1 MFIDLFK
8 TFFLSVGVM
17 FFALTANATHNRAGE
32 ITYRHLQG
40 LTYEVLVTTYTKASA
55 FADRPVLYL
64 RWGDENGL
72 AFDSLDRESINILI
86 GDIQVNTYIG
96 THTYGGPGLFE
107 LKVEDPNRNEGVL
120 NMIGSVDTPFS
131 IRSLLIIDPEAGH
144 NNSVQLLNPATE
156 NACLNRDW
164 VHNPAAFDEDGDLLI
179 FSLVPCRGFNGD
191 PIPTYIYPDEV
202 SNNDDTFAIDQLTGD
217 VTWSSPQLVGEYN
230 IAIRVEEW
238 REVAGELRK
247 VGEVVRD
254 MQIDVQVCAN
264 QPPEIS
270 EQTDTCIVAGSF
282 LTWFINA
289 SDPDGNNIT
298 LNAVGGP
305 ISEVSHPAV
314 FTNLGG
320 GIGEFAWA
328 PSCAEVR
335 LAPYQIIFK
344 ATDQGTAVPLT
355 DISTA
360 YVRVVA
366 PPVENVIAEAVG
378 NTVLLG
384 WAGGECSENLESW
397 QLDAGHHDIYRK
409 LDPDAWSPTVC
420 ETGVPEELG
429 YELIASLPNLGET
442 GFVDE
447 DMLSFGATYCYRI
460 VMRFQDGSE
469 SLASDDVCA
478 TIVKDVPVMTHADVV
493 VTDAV
498 EGVVNVG
505 WSPPTE
511 MDTLAFPGPYFYKV
525 FHIDGS
531 GEAAEVSTIGPSE
544 SSPLDIFALDTT
556 FAHVQVDTESEA
568 RTYKVE
574 AWSGTF
580 AGDQMIGVSI
590 PAQTPFLTLT
600 PNDNRIE
607 LELTA
612 TVPWSNTIFY
622 LERKSPL
629 ELDFI
634 PLDTIEIGVD
644 IPGVVAPGGGQAFP
658 IYQSFLYE
666 DTGLVNGVAYCYR
679 VISEGNYDASDIE
692 TPLRNA
698 AQIVCATPYD
708 FTPPCPPVLQVDP
721 DCPQEVD
728 FVSWSVTDGCAD
740 DVMGYILYWA
750 PFEGDSLQPYAF
762 FDNDG
767 VFELDTS
774 FIFNE
779 EGEEGSI
786 AGCFAVT
793 ALDSLNLGPDGE
805 YRRNESAFSNI
816 ECVDNCPFYFL
827 PNVFSPNQDNMNDV
841 FQAFPWKFID
851 SVDFVINNRWG
862 VPVFYTLDPNVNWDG
877 THFETGERMP
887 DGVYYYTAVVYTRRL
902 VGIVPEKISGT
913 LHLVGGRGIVVE

>member
-1 MFIDLFK
+1 MFINLLKKVFIA
-8 TFFLSVGVM
+8 VGVI
-17 FFALTANATHNRAGE
+17 FFALNANATHNRAGE

-40 LTYEVLVTTYTKASA
+40 LTYEVLITTYTKASA
-55 FADRPVLYL
+55 LADRPVLYL

-72 AFDSLDRESINILI
+72 AYDSLDRESIDILI

-96 THTYGGPGLFE
+96 SHTYGGPGAFE

-120 NMIGSVDTPFS
+120 NMVGSVDTPFA

-144 NNSVQLLNPATE
+144 NNSVRLLNPATE
-156 NACLNRDW
+156 NACLNREW
-164 VHNPAAFDEDGDLLI
+164 IHNPAAFDEDGDLLT

-202 SNNDDTFAIDQLTGD
+202 SNNDDTFEIDQFTGD
-217 VTWSSPQLVGEYN
+217 VTWDSPQIVGEYN

-254 MQIDVQVCAN
+254 MQIDVQVCSN
-264 QPPEIS
+264 QPPEVS
-270 EQTDTCIVAGSF
+270 AQTDTCIVAGSF

-289 SDPDGNNIT
+289 SDPDGDNIT

-305 ISEVSHPAV
+305 ISEVLNPAV

-344 ATDQGTAVPLT
+344 ATDQGTAIPLT

-366 PPVENVIAEAVG
+366 PAVENVIAEAVG

-384 WAGGECSENLESW
+384 WTGGECSENLESW
-397 QLDAGHHDIYRK
+397 QLDAGYHDVYRK
-409 LDPDAWSPTVC
+409 LDPDEWTPTVC
-420 ETGVPEELG
+420 ETGVPQELG
-429 YELIASLPNLGET
+429 YELIASLPDLGET
-442 GFVDE
+442 GYVDE
-447 DMLSFGATYCYRI
+447 DLLSFGATYCYRI

-478 TIVKDVPVMTHADVV
+478 TIVKDVPVMTHAGVV
-493 VTDAV
+493 VTDDV

-511 MDTLAFPGPYFYKV
+511 MDTLAFTGPYFYKV
-525 FHIDGS
+525 YNMDES
-531 GEAAEVSTIGPSE
+531 GVYVEISTIGPS
-544 SSPLDIFALDTT
+544 STSPMDILALDST
-556 FAHVQVDTESEA
+556 FIHIQVNTESEA

-574 AWSGTF
+574 AWSGT
-580 AGDQMIGVSI
+580 AVGDQIIGESI
-590 PAQTPFLTLT
+590 PARTPFLTLI

-607 LELTA
+607 LELKA
-612 TVPWSNTIFY
+612 IVPWSNTIFY
-622 LERKSPL
+622 LERKGPL
-629 ELDFI
+629 DLDFN
-634 PLDTIEIGVD
+634 PLDTVEVGVD
-644 IPGVVAPGGGQAFP
+644 ITGVIAPGGGQAFP
-658 IYQSFLYE
+658 IYQTFLYE
-666 DTGLVNGVAYCYR
+666 DKGLINGAEYCYR
-679 VISEGNYDASDIE
+679 VVSEGHYDATGIE
-692 TPLRNA
+692 TPLLNA
-698 AQIVCATPYD
+698 AQTVCATPYD
-708 FTPPCPPVLQVDP
+708 FTPPCPPTLQVIP

-728 FVSWSVTDGCAD
+728 FISWSEIDGCAD
-740 DVMGYILYWA
+740 DIMGYILYWT
-750 PFEGDSLQPYAF
+750 PFEGDSLQPYAY
-762 FDNDG
+762 FDNEG
-767 VFELDTS
+767 VLGLDTT

-779 EGEEGSI
+779 DGEEGSI

-805 YRRNESAFSNI
+805 FRRNESAFSNI
-816 ECVDNCPFYFL
+816 VCVDNCPFYFL
-827 PNVFSPNQDNMNDV
+827 PNVFSPNHDNMNDL
-841 FQAFPWKFID
+841 FQAFQWKFVD
-851 SVDFVINNRWG
+851 RVDFVINNRWG
-862 VPVFYTLDPNVNWDG
+862 IPVFTTHDPDVNWDG
-877 THFETGERMP
+877 THFETGEIMP
-887 DGVYYYTAVVYTRRL
+887 DGVYYYTAIVYTRRL
-902 VGIVPEKISGT
+902 EGIVPEKFSGN
-913 LHLVGGRGIVVE
+913 LHLVGGRGVIVE

>member
-1 MFIDLFK
+1 MFINLLK
-8 TFFLSVGVM
+8 TFFLAVGVI
-17 FFALTANATHNRAGE
+17 FFALAANATHNRAGE

-40 LTYEVLVTTYTKASA
+40 LTYEVLITTYTKASA
-55 FADRPVLYL
+55 LADRPVLYL

-72 AFDSLDRESINILI
+72 AYDSLDRESINIII

-96 THTYGGPGLFE
+96 THTYGGPGAFE

-120 NMIGSVDTPFS
+120 NMMGSVDTPFA

-156 NACLNRDW
+156 NACLNREW
-164 VHNPAAFDEDGDLLI
+164 IHNPAAFDEDGDLLT

-191 PIPTYIYPDEV
+191 PIPTYIYPEDV
-202 SNNDDTFAIDQLTGD
+202 SDIEDTFEIDQFTGD
-217 VTWSSPQLVGEYN
+217 VTWNSPQIVGEYN
-230 IAIRVEEW
+230 IAILVEEW

-254 MQIDVQVCAN
+254 MQIDVQVCSN
-264 QPPEIS
+264 QPPEVS
-270 EQTDTCIVAGSF
+270 AQTDTCIVAGSF

-305 ISEVSHPAV
+305 ISEVSNPAV

-366 PPVENVIAEAVG
+366 PAVENVIAEAIG

-384 WAGGECSENLESW
+384 WTGGECSENLENW
-397 QLDAGHHDIYRK
+397 QLDAGYHDIYRK
-409 LDPDAWSPTVC
+409 LDPDEWNPTVC

-429 YELIASLPNLGET
+429 YELIASVPDLGVT
-442 GFVDE
+442 GYVDE

-460 VMRFQDGSE
+460 VMRFQDDSE

-493 VTDAV
+493 VTNDI
-498 EGVVNVG
+498 EGVVYVG

-511 MDTLAFPGPYFYKV
+511 MDTLAFPGPYFYKLYNM
-525 FHIDGS
+525 DAS
-531 GEAAEVSTIGPSE
+531 GEYLEISTIGPSS
-544 SSPLDIFALDTT
+544 SSPMDILALDST
-556 FAHVQVDTESEA
+556 FSHTQVDTESEA

-574 AWSGTF
+574 AWSGTVV
-580 AGDQMIGVSI
+580 GDQIIGESI
-590 PAQTPFLTLT
+590 PAQTPFLTLI

-607 LELTA
+607 LELKA
-612 TVPWSNTIFY
+612 LVPWSNTIFY
-622 LERKSPL
+622 LERKGPL
-629 ELDFI
+629 DLDFT
-634 PLDTIEIGVD
+634 PLDTVMVGID
-644 IPGVVAPGGGQAFP
+644 IPGVIAPGGGLAFP
-658 IYQSFLYE
+658 IYQTLLYE
-666 DTGLVNGVAYCYR
+666 DLDLINGAEYCYR
-679 VISEGNYDASDIE
+679 VVSEGHYDASGIE
-692 TPLRNA
+692 TPLHNA
-698 AQIVCATPYD
+698 AQTVCATPYD
-708 FTPPCPPVLQVDP
+708 FTPPCPPTLQVIP

-728 FVSWSVTDGCAD
+728 FISWSEIDGCAD
-740 DVMGYILYWA
+740 DIMGYILYWT
-750 PFEGDSLQPYAF
+750 PFEGDSLKPYAY
-762 FDNDG
+762 FDNEG
-767 VFELDTS
+767 GLELDTT

-779 EGEEGSI
+779 NGEEGSI

-793 ALDSLNLGPDGE
+793 ALDSLNLSPDGE
-805 YRRNESAFSNI
+805 LRRNESAFSNI
-816 ECVDNCPFYFL
+816 VCVDNCPFYFL
-827 PNVFSPNQDNMNDV
+827 PNVFSPNQDDMNDL
-841 FQAFPWKFID
+841 FQAFQWKFVD

-862 VPVFYTLDPNVNWDG
+862 IPVFYTHDPDVNWDG
-877 THFETGERMP
+877 THYETGEIMP
-887 DGVYYYTAVVYTRRL
+887 DGVYYYSAIVYTRRL
-902 VGIVPEKISGT
+902 EGIVPEKFSGN
-913 LHLVGGRGIVVE
+913 LHLVGGRGVIVE

>member
-1 MFIDLFK
+1 MFINLLK
-8 TFFLSVGVM
+8 TFFLAVGVI
-17 FFALTANATHNRAGE
+17 FFALAANATHNRAGE

-40 LTYEVLVTTYTKASA
+40 LTYEVLITTYTKASA
-55 FADRPVLYL
+55 LADRPVLYL

-72 AFDSLDRESINILI
+72 AYDSLDRESINIII

-96 THTYGGPGLFE
+96 THTYGGPGAFE

-120 NMIGSVDTPFS
+120 NMMGSVDTPFA

-156 NACLNRDW
+156 NACLNREW
-164 VHNPAAFDEDGDLLI
+164 IHNPAAFDEDGDLLT

-191 PIPTYIYPDEV
+191 PIPTYIYPEDV
-202 SNNDDTFAIDQLTGD
+202 SDIEDTFEIDQFTGD
-217 VTWSSPQLVGEYN
+217 VTWNSPQIVGEYN
-230 IAIRVEEW
+230 IAILVEEW

-254 MQIDVQVCAN
+254 MQIDVQVCSN
-264 QPPEIS
+264 QPPEVS
-270 EQTDTCIVAGSF
+270 AQTDTCIVAGSF

-305 ISEVSHPAV
+305 ISEVSNPAV

-366 PPVENVIAEAVG
+366 PAVENVIAEAIG

-384 WAGGECSENLESW
+384 WTGGECSDNLENW
-397 QLDAGHHDIYRK
+397 QLDAGYHDIYRK
-409 LDPDAWSPTVC
+409 LDPDEWNPTVC

-429 YELIASLPNLGET
+429 YELIASVPDLGVT
-442 GFVDE
+442 GYVDE

-460 VMRFQDGSE
+460 VMRFQDDSE

-493 VTDAV
+493 VTNDI
-498 EGVVNVG
+498 EGVVYVG

-511 MDTLAFPGPYFYKV
+511 MDTLAFPGPYFYKLYNM
-525 FHIDGS
+525 DAS
-531 GEAAEVSTIGPSE
+531 GEYLEISTIGPSS
-544 SSPLDIFALDTT
+544 SSPMDILALDST
-556 FAHVQVDTESEA
+556 FSHTQVDTESEA

-574 AWSGTF
+574 AWSGTVV
-580 AGDQMIGVSI
+580 GDQIIGESI
-590 PAQTPFLTLT
+590 PAQTPFLTLI

-607 LELTA
+607 LELKA
-612 TVPWSNTIFY
+612 LVPWSNTIFY
-622 LERKSPL
+622 LERKGPL
-629 ELDFI
+629 DLDFT
-634 PLDTIEIGVD
+634 PLDTVMVGID
-644 IPGVVAPGGGQAFP
+644 IPGVIAPGGGLAFP
-658 IYQSFLYE
+658 IYQTLLYE
-666 DTGLVNGVAYCYR
+666 DLDLINGVEYCYR
-679 VISEGNYDASDIE
+679 VVSEGNYDASGIE
-692 TPLRNA
+692 TPLHNA
-698 AQIVCATPYD
+698 AQTVCATPYD
-708 FTPPCPPVLQVDP
+708 FTPPCPPTLQVIP

-728 FVSWSVTDGCAD
+728 FISWSEIDGCAD
-740 DVMGYILYWA
+740 DIMGYILYWT
-750 PFEGDSLQPYAF
+750 PFEGDSLKPYAY
-762 FDNDG
+762 FDNEG
-767 VFELDTS
+767 GLELDTT

-779 EGEEGSI
+779 NGEEGSI

-793 ALDSLNLGPDGE
+793 ALDSLNLSPDGE
-805 YRRNESAFSNI
+805 LRRNESAFSNI
-816 ECVDNCPFYFL
+816 VCVDNCPFYFL
-827 PNVFSPNQDNMNDV
+827 PNVFSPNQDDMNDI
-841 FQAFPWKFID
+841 FQAFQWKFVD

-862 VPVFYTLDPNVNWDG
+862 IPVFYTHDPDVNWDG
-877 THFETGERMP
+877 THYETGEIMP
-887 DGVYYYTAVVYTRRL
+887 DGVYYYSAIVYTRRL
-902 VGIVPEKISGT
+902 EGIVPEKFSGN
-913 LHLVGGRGIVVE
+913 LHLVGGRGVIVE

>member
-1 MFIDLFK
+1 M
-8 TFFLSVGVM
+8 
-17 FFALTANATHNRAGE
+17 
-32 ITYRHLQG
+32 
-40 LTYEVLVTTYTKASA
+40 
-55 FADRPVLYL
+55 LYL

-72 AFDSLDRESINILI
+72 AYDSLDRESINILI

-96 THTYGGPGLFE
+96 THTYGGPGAFE

-120 NMIGSVDTPFS
+120 NMVGSVDTPFA

-156 NACLNRDW
+156 NACLNREW
-164 VHNPAAFDEDGDLLI
+164 IHNPAAFDEDGDLLT

-191 PIPTYIYPDEV
+191 PIPTYIYPEEV
-202 SNNDDTFAIDQLTGD
+202 SDIDDTFEIDQFTGD
-217 VTWSSPQLVGEYN
+217 VTWNSPQIVGEYN

-254 MQIDVQVCAN
+254 MQIDVQVCSN
-264 QPPEIS
+264 QPPEVS
-270 EQTDTCIVAGSF
+270 AQTDTCIVAGSF

-289 SDPDGNNIT
+289 SDPDGDNIT

-305 ISEVSHPAV
+305 ISEVSNPAV

-366 PPVENVIAEAVG
+366 PAIENVIAEAIG

-384 WAGGECSENLESW
+384 WTGGECSENLENW
-397 QLDAGHHDIYRK
+397 QLDAGYHDIYRK
-409 LDPDAWSPTVC
+409 LDPDEWNPTVC

-429 YELIASLPNLGET
+429 YELIASLPDLGVT
-442 GFVDE
+442 GYVDE

-460 VMRFQDGSE
+460 VMRFQDDSE
-469 SLASDDVCA
+469 SLASDDVCT

-493 VTDAV
+493 VTDDV

-511 MDTLAFPGPYFYKV
+511 MDTLAFPGPYFYKLYNM
-525 FHIDGS
+525 DAS
-531 GEAAEVSTIGPSE
+531 GEYLEISTIGPS
-544 SSPLDIFALDTT
+544 SSFPMDILALDST
-556 FAHVQVDTESEA
+556 FSHTHLDTESEA

-574 AWSGTF
+574 AWSGTVV
-580 AGDQMIGVSI
+580 GDQIIGESI
-590 PAQTPFLTLT
+590 PAQTPFLTLI

-607 LELTA
+607 LELKA
-612 TVPWSNTIFY
+612 LVPWSNTIFY
-622 LERKSPL
+622 LERKG
-629 ELDFI
+629 
-634 PLDTIEIGVD
+634 PLDSDFTPFDTVMVGVD
-644 IPGVVAPGGGQAFP
+644 LPGVIAPGGGVAFP

-666 DTGLVNGVAYCYR
+666 DMDLINGAEYCYR
-679 VISEGNYDASDIE
+679 VVSEGHYDASGIE
-692 TPLRNA
+692 NPLHNA
-698 AQIVCATPYD
+698 AQTVCATPYD
-708 FTPPCPPVLQVDP
+708 FTPPCPPTLQVIP

-728 FVSWSVTDGCAD
+728 FISWSGIDDCAD
-740 DVMGYILYWA
+740 DIMGYILYWT
-750 PFEGDSLQPYAF
+750 PFEGDSLQPYAY
-762 FDNDG
+762 FDNEG
-767 VFELDTS
+767 GLELDTT

-779 EGEEGSI
+779 DGEEGSI

-793 ALDSLNLGPDGE
+793 ALDSLNLSPDGE
-805 YRRNESAFSNI
+805 LRRNESAFSNI
-816 ECVDNCPFYFL
+816 VCVDNCPFYFL
-827 PNVFSPNQDNMNDV
+827 PNVFSPNQDDMNDL
-841 FQAFPWKFID
+841 FQAFQWKFVD

-862 VPVFYTLDPNVNWDG
+862 IPVFYTHDPDVNWDG
-877 THFETGERMP
+877 THYETGEIMP
-887 DGVYYYTAVVYTRRL
+887 DGVYYYSAIVYTRRL
-902 VGIVPEKISGT
+902 EGIVPEKFSGN
-913 LHLVGGRGIVVE
+913 LHLVGGRGVIVE

>member
-1 MFIDLFK
+1 MFINLLK
-8 TFFLSVGVM
+8 TFFLAVGVI
-17 FFALTANATHNRAGE
+17 FFALAANATHNRAGE

-40 LTYEVLVTTYTKASA
+40 LTYEVLITTYTKASA
-55 FADRPVLYL
+55 LADRPVLYL

-72 AFDSLDRESINILI
+72 AYDSLDRESINIII

-96 THTYGGPGLFE
+96 THTYGGPGAFE

-120 NMIGSVDTPFS
+120 NMMGSVDTPFA

-156 NACLNRDW
+156 NACLNREW
-164 VHNPAAFDEDGDLLI
+164 IHNPAAFDEDGDLLT

-191 PIPTYIYPDEV
+191 PIPTYIYPEDV
-202 SNNDDTFAIDQLTGD
+202 SDIEDTFEIDQFTGD
-217 VTWSSPQLVGEYN
+217 VTWNSPQIVGEYN
-230 IAIRVEEW
+230 IAILVEEW

-254 MQIDVQVCAN
+254 MQIDVQVCSN
-264 QPPEIS
+264 QPPEVS
-270 EQTDTCIVAGSF
+270 AQTDTCIVAGSF

-305 ISEVSHPAV
+305 ISEVSNPAV

-366 PPVENVIAEAVG
+366 PAVENVIAEAIG

-384 WAGGECSENLESW
+384 WTGGECSENLENW
-397 QLDAGHHDIYRK
+397 QLDAGYHDIYRK
-409 LDPDAWSPTVC
+409 LDPDEWNPTVC

-429 YELIASLPNLGET
+429 YELIASVPDLGVT
-442 GFVDE
+442 GYVDE

-460 VMRFQDGSE
+460 VMRFQDDSE

-493 VTDAV
+493 VTNDI
-498 EGVVNVG
+498 EGVVYVG

-511 MDTLAFPGPYFYKV
+511 MDTLAFPGPYFYKLYNM
-525 FHIDGS
+525 DAS
-531 GEAAEVSTIGPSE
+531 GEYLEISTIGPSS
-544 SSPLDIFALDTT
+544 SSPMDILALDST
-556 FAHVQVDTESEA
+556 FSHTQVDTESEA

-574 AWSGTF
+574 AWSGTVV
-580 AGDQMIGVSI
+580 GDQIIGESI
-590 PAQTPFLTLT
+590 PAQTPFLTLI

-607 LELTA
+607 LELKA
-612 TVPWSNTIFY
+612 LVPWSNTIFY
-622 LERKSPL
+622 LERKGPL
-629 ELDFI
+629 DLDFT
-634 PLDTIEIGVD
+634 PLDTVMVGID
-644 IPGVVAPGGGQAFP
+644 IPGVIAPGGGLAFP
-658 IYQSFLYE
+658 IYQTLLYE
-666 DTGLVNGVAYCYR
+666 DLDLINGVEYCYR
-679 VISEGNYDASDIE
+679 VVSEGHYDASGIE
-692 TPLRNA
+692 TPLHNA
-698 AQIVCATPYD
+698 AQTVCATPYD
-708 FTPPCPPVLQVDP
+708 FTPPCPPTLQVIP

-728 FVSWSVTDGCAD
+728 FISWSEIDGCAD
-740 DVMGYILYWA
+740 DIMGYILYWT
-750 PFEGDSLQPYAF
+750 PFEGDSLKPYAY
-762 FDNDG
+762 FDNEG
-767 VFELDTS
+767 GLELDTT

-779 EGEEGSI
+779 NGEEGSI

-793 ALDSLNLGPDGE
+793 ALDSLNLSPDGE
-805 YRRNESAFSNI
+805 LRRNESAFSNI
-816 ECVDNCPFYFL
+816 VCVDNCPFYFL
-827 PNVFSPNQDNMNDV
+827 PNVFSPNQDDMNDI
-841 FQAFPWKFID
+841 FQAFQWKFVD

-862 VPVFYTLDPNVNWDG
+862 IPVFYTHDPDVNWDG
-877 THFETGERMP
+877 THYETGEIMP
-887 DGVYYYTAVVYTRRL
+887 DGVYYYSAIVYTRRL
-902 VGIVPEKISGT
+902 EGIVPEKFSGN
-913 LHLVGGRGIVVE
+913 LHLVGGRGVIVE